1 MKLAAR
7 LTCGLAFCLA
17 IAGGHAF
24 GFGDPAPSPLG
35 ITLAVIWE
43 GEPVSEVNLEAMRTF
58 RKAFAATRMIH
69 FVSPA
74 YLARGGGERRSA
86 GEQPNAILSA
96 FEKDDIAGIFLNGWR
111 STVESAGVTFR
122 TTPTFWGNILNPRQC
137 PADCGREVAMTG
149 YSPAELRKIIRKSRE
164 LFAKNGFG
172 AATVMQVG
180 GHAAGPEVLGAAA
193 AEGITHDFSAVAAE
207 LISSRLF
214 RFPLRQQLR
223 DLWGGVGPLMSPFDL
238 DTGSGKITQMT
249 ANGLHLE
256 YMSEGEVR
264 AYLDRMLVKGAK
276 DSLDSKD
283 SKDSRDSR
291 DSKDTK
297 DPRTAA
303 NRHLYIG
310 VPAETFAITR
320 PKLEL
325 AMREIIQRASD
336 TKTSL
341 KWTAETIPGAGDNKP
356 VLPTPSPTPS
366 PTPAS
371 TPAPT
376 PAPTQTPTPTS
387 TPSPAAAAAGQAH

>member
-1 MKLAAR
+1 
-7 LTCGLAFCLA
+7 
-17 IAGGHAF
+17 
-24 GFGDPAPSPLG
+24 
-35 ITLAVIWE
+35 
-43 GEPVSEVNLEAMRTF
+43 
-58 RKAFAATRMIH
+58 MIH

-74 YLARGGGERRSA
+74 YLARVGGDRRSA
-86 GEQPNAILSA
+86 EEQPNAILSA

-276 DSLDSKD
+276 DSPDSKD
-283 SKDSRDSR
+283 SKDSRDA
-291 DSKDTK
+291 K
-297 DPRTAA
+297 DPRTPA

-376 PAPTQTPTPTS
+376 PTPTP
-387 TPSPAAAAAGQAH
+387 SPEAAAAGQAH